1 MRHQLSQY
9 ILHLHHLTVVTFGQ
23 LNRCLVIPLVF
34 QLLFNRSAI
43 ASSSSLSEDIVAEF
57 ISPNAH
63 NENLPF
69 EKMVIDPSTGRLYV
83 GGVNNLY
90 DLNHP
95 DLSVKV
101 HTSTGPEEDS
111 VECPNKASC
120 LSSNVRRKAENSYTK
135 GLAVY
140 ERSSKLIECTSL
152 FQGRCR
158 WRNLYNIDQ
167 KDVIKESQQHIVA
180 NDQNSST
187 VIFVGTFIS
196 QDNIQSDVLYVASTF
211 VQNGG
216 PFRDDVPAVASLSL
230 DQNRLFDVSAQGV
243 GTGTE
248 IKLERKFRGPYKI
261 EYVGGFQSGK
271 FAYFVTRQPKGDTTQ
286 GSWPYI
292 SKMIRICTSDAHF
305 WSYTEVPL
313 ECAHE
318 NELYN
323 LVQDVYLS
331 KPGYDLALSLG
342 ISVEDDVLYGV
353 FVKGWSLEETIPS
366 SQSAICVYSMAMVEK
381 IFLNNIELC
390 FRGETNKN
398 LPWFKSTDRCIK
410 TRYMGQEVLC
420 GKDVNSHI
428 GGEIPVEG
436 NAALITHDAQFSSIA
451 TNTTR
456 AYTVA
461 FIGTY
466 DGRLL
471 KVVIENRS
479 SAFIYRSLEIG
490 DGKPVLQDL
499 ELDATGDFIYALTPK
514 KVVKIKVRQC
524 GGAGDCHSCL
534 AQRDPYCGCISRV
547 EPDKMQRTSAS
558 FLNIELENLP
568 NLGGQLT
575 CIFDFGTL
583 FGSLSTLAQ
592 PNGGLDNRVRCPTP
606 NSLPE
611 IPSGAH
617 SLVARLAVSN
627 SIEGPPLAYT
637 NFTFYDCSR
646 FKLCSACVSSSF
658 PCDWCI
664 ESNQCVAGS
673 TTENRCRSQQLV
685 NGVERSGP
693 SSRKGPSH
701 CPRIVAAE
709 RDFFVAS
716 GKNRQISVVVENARK
731 FMTDFKCQ
739 FKIEHSMHERLA
751 KKKGSVIICDDMKFD
766 FYGPGYGNGTAV
778 ANFSVI
784 WSSEGRHGGFALD
797 NSQGIRI
804 VMYKCESLAS
814 NCGLCLVLSGDKYD
828 CGWCPAE
835 KQCTREENC
844 PVTTKIDYWLDRS
857 QLCPYPVITD
867 FNPKKGP
874 LAGGTTVSDSP
885 ETYLNID
892 SKLIIDGVNL
902 GHSYKTVEEAV
913 TAANVRCDVDE
924 RSYVTAS
931 RIICRT
937 RQSPTPIPARYPVVI
952 KLREEHKYTA
962 ISNDSFTYVDPVVK
976 NMEPTKGPRF
986 GGTNVIIWGENL
998 DAGTSVSILLNDVRC
1013 VVLNRTN
1020 DKVECR
1026 TGPSEAVSDG
1036 NLKITFDSF
1045 SREYDNIRFKY
1056 EENPTFAQVIPERS
1070 IESGGIIVDVMG
1082 TGFKLLQ
1089 RPHMVVRDEK
1099 KIIKGP
1105 QCSIVR
1111 DDLIFCKTPSLE
1123 IPHNRRKHPTADE
1136 PLLLNYGFELD
1147 GVRTEDIAQLSGF
1160 RMRHLAIFPDPIVE
1174 KFSGVRFYRS
1184 GDYLTI
1190 NGKYLDAAARERDI
1204 TVTVGGE
1211 PCNLTALANRALTC
1225 QPPPER
1231 PNAQKFSY
1239 DADPDV
1245 LVKIGDVSYRV
1256 GHLSYSMK
1264 GAGLS
1269 PQLMGAVLIPTVCII
1284 GAFCLLLVF
1293 YRRKSTSH
1301 MREMKHL
1308 KNQIDQI
1315 EMKVATECKEAF
1327 AELQTSMNAMAAV
1340 LPLGT
1345 PFIPFLSYKEYTARV
1360 LFPNNY
1366 HNHPVL
1372 RDLEVDSQRAHSIEL
1387 GLRAF
1392 NKLLMNKHFLLSFVR
1407 AMENNKYFLGKDRVS
1422 VGSLLMVVLMEKM
1435 EYCTEILKQLLKEL
1449 IDRTME
1455 KRLQPKILFRRSES
1469 VAERMLAAWYTI
1481 LMYKYLTECA
1491 GRKLY
1496 ELYWAMKQQMEKGP
1510 QDALTLE
1517 ARYSLSEEKLLRA
1530 SFDFRKLTVFIA
1542 ADHHSSGAMMDYPVR
1557 VLDCDSITQVKEK
1570 CLDAKYRTT
1579 AFSDRPSVN
1588 DLDLELRSA
1597 CPKIILQ
1604 DIDSTSKIEPGGWK
1618 RINTLAHYN
1627 VPENATLA
1635 LLPRQASLYNLSIL
1649 SERST
1654 FSLPKQS
1661 PTLTKPFG
1669 TNSNSQCKDV
1679 DSNYKLYHLVRPS
1692 EHGPS
1697 DQQDKMV
1704 TEIYLTRLV
1713 SSFFLCVYSELK
1725 ETKLLTMKGTLQKFI
1740 QNLLEVIFSTAA
1752 PNSSIPCVKYMFDF
1766 MDDQAR
1772 EHGIEENEVVHAW
1785 KSNSLPL
1792 RFWVNL
1798 IKNPHF
1804 VFDIQ
1809 KPTKLEGCL
1818 SVVAQTLMDAC
1829 STQEH
1834 QLTKD
1839 SPSSKLLFAKDIYQY
1854 RDWVDRYYAEI
1865 RQMPSITDQD
1875 MNALLAEESRSHS
1888 RDRFHIFSALNELYK
1903 YLEQYKESLREELDM
1918 NQCAVSQKLPQKFQ
1932 DMLNTMECVGEHY
1945 SNGGSGTIGSFGHR
1959 VYRGKPR
1966 EDRV

>member
-9 ILHLHHLTVVTFGQ
+9 ILHLPHLILIFRK
-23 LNRCLVIPLVF
+23 LIRLLAIPLIL
-34 QLLFNRSAI
+34 QLLVHRIGLVS
-43 ASSSSLSEDIVAEF
+43 ASSSSEDIVAEF
-57 ISPNAH
+57 INPNAH
-63 NENLPF
+63 SENLPF
-69 EKMVIDPSTGRLYV
+69 ERMVIDPSTGRLYV

-120 LSSNVRRKAENSYTK
+120 LSSNVRRKTENSYTK

-167 KDVIKESQQHIVA
+167 KDVIKESQQHVVA

-187 VIFVGTFIS
+187 VIFVGTFTS

-292 SKMIRICTSDAHF
+292 SKLVRVCTSDAHF

-313 ECAHE
+313 ECTHG

-323 LVQDVYLS
+323 LIQDVYLS

-353 FVKGWSLEETIPS
+353 FVKGWNLEETIPS

-398 LPWFKSTDRCIK
+398 LPWFKSTDRCTK
-410 TRYMGQEVLC
+410 TRYLGQEVLC

-436 NAALITHDAQFSSIA
+436 TAALITHDAQFTSIA

-461 FIGTY
+461 FIGTH
-466 DGRLL
+466 DGRLF
-471 KVVIENRS
+471 KAVIENRS

-490 DGKPVLQDL
+490 DGKPILQDL
-499 ELDATGDFIYALTPK
+499 ELDATGDYIYALTPNK
-514 KVVKIKVRQC
+514 IVKIKVRHC
-524 GGAGDCHSCL
+524 GAADDCRSCL
-534 AQRDPYCGCISRV
+534 AQRDPYCGWCVLNNACVPENECTKSIPSTAHDWLTYRNGRCPAISRV
-547 EPDKMQRTSAS
+547 EPDKVQRTSA
-558 FLNIELENLP
+558 LYLDIELENLP

-575 CIFDFGTL
+575 CVFDFGTL
-583 FGSLSTLAQ
+583 LGSLSTLAQ
-592 PNGGLDNRVRCPTP
+592 PNGGLDNRIRCPTP

-611 IPSGAH
+611 IPSDAY

-646 FKLCSACVSSSF
+646 FKMCSACVSSPF

-685 NGVERSGP
+685 NGIERSGP

-751 KKKGSVIICDDMKFD
+751 KKKDSTIICDDMKFD
-766 FYGPGYGNGTAV
+766 FYGRGSGNGTAV

-784 WSSEGRHGGFALD
+784 WSSEGHHGGFALD
-797 NSQGIRI
+797 NNQGIRI

-814 NCGLCLVLSGDKYD
+814 NCGLCLVLSDEKYD

-844 PVTTKIDYWLDRS
+844 PIASKMDYWLDRS

-867 FNPKKGP
+867 FSPKKGP
-874 LAGGTTVSDSP
+874 LAGGTT
-885 ETYLNID
+885 
-892 SKLIIDGVNL
+892 LIIDGVNL
-902 GHSYKTVEEAV
+902 GLSYKTVEEAV
-913 TAANVRCDVDE
+913 TAANVRCDVDKN
-924 RSYVTAS
+924 SYVTAS
-931 RIICRT
+931 RIVCRT
-937 RQSPTPIPARYPVVI
+937 RQSPTPIPASYPVVV

-986 GGTNVIIWGENL
+986 GGTNVTIWGENL
-998 DAGTSVSILLNDVRC
+998 DAGTSVNISLNDVRC
-1013 VVLNRTN
+1013 TVLNRTN

-1026 TGPSEAVSDG
+1026 TGPSELLADG
-1036 NLKITFDSF
+1036 
-1045 SREYDNIRFKY
+1045 
-1056 EENPTFAQVIPERS
+1056 ENPTFAQVIPERS
-1070 IESGGIIVDVMG
+1070 IESGGITVDVLG

-1099 KIIKGP
+1099 RIMKGP
-1105 QCSIVR
+1105 QCNIVR

-1147 GVRTEDIAQLSGF
+1147 GVRTEDISQLSGF
-1160 RMRHLAIFPDPIVE
+1160 RMRHLTVFPDPVVE
-1174 KFSGVRFYRS
+1174 KFSDIRFYRS

-1204 TVTVGGE
+1204 LVTVGGE

-1231 PNAQKFSY
+1231 PVAQKLSY
-1239 DADPDV
+1239 DTDPDV
-1245 LVKIGDVSYRV
+1245 LVKIGGVSYRV
-1256 GHLSYSMK
+1256 GYLSYSMK

-1269 PQLMGAVLIPTVCII
+1269 PHLMGAILIPTVCII
-1284 GAFCLLLVF
+1284 GAFFLLLIF

-1345 PFIPFLSYKEYTARV
+1345 PFIPFLSYKDYTARV

-1372 RDLEVDSQRAHSIEL
+1372 RDLEVDSQRAYSIEM

-1481 LMYKYLTECA
+1481 LMYRYLTECA

-1542 ADHHSSGAMMDYPVR
+1542 ADHHSSGAMDYPVI

-1597 CPKIILQ
+1597 CPRIILQ
-1604 DIDSTSKIEPGGWK
+1604 DVDSTSKIEPGGWK

-1661 PTLTKPFG
+1661 PTLTRPFG
-1669 TNSNSQCKDV
+1669 TNSSSQCKGLLSNM

-1692 EHGPS
+1692 EHGSS

-1704 TEIYLTRLV
+1704 TEIYLTR
-1713 SSFFLCVYSELK
+1713 
-1725 ETKLLTMKGTLQKFI
+1725 
-1740 QNLLEVIFSTAA
+1740 
-1752 PNSSIPCVKYMFDF
+1752 
-1766 MDDQAR
+1766 QAR

-1854 RDWVDRYYAEI
+1854 RDLVDRYYAEI
-1865 RQMPSITDQD
+1865 REMPPITDQD

-1888 RDRFHIFSALNELYK
+1888 RDR

-1918 NQCAVSQKLPQKFQ
+1918 NQFAVNQKLPQKFQ
-1932 DMLNTMECVGEHY
+1932 DMLNTMECMGEYY
-1945 SNGGSGTIGSFGHR
+1945 SNGGNGTIGTFGNR
-1959 VYRGKPR
+1959 FYRGRPR

>member
-9 ILHLHHLTVVTFGQ
+9 ILHLPHLILIFRK
-23 LNRCLVIPLVF
+23 LIRLLAIPLIL
-34 QLLFNRSAI
+34 QLLVHRIGLVS
-43 ASSSSLSEDIVAEF
+43 ASSSSEDIVAEF
-57 ISPNAH
+57 INPNAYS
-63 NENLPF
+63 ENLPF
-69 EKMVIDPSTGRLYV
+69 ERMVIDPSTGRLYV

-120 LSSNVRRKAENSYTK
+120 LSSNVRRKTENSYTK

-167 KDVIKESQQHIVA
+167 KDVIKESQQHVVA

-187 VIFVGTFIS
+187 VIFVGTFTS

-292 SKMIRICTSDAHF
+292 SKLVRVCTSDAHF

-313 ECAHE
+313 ECTHG

-323 LVQDVYLS
+323 LIQDVYLS

-353 FVKGWSLEETIPS
+353 FVKGWNLEETIPS

-398 LPWFKSTDRCIK
+398 LPWFKSTDRCTK
-410 TRYMGQEVLC
+410 TRYLGQEVLC

-436 NAALITHDAQFSSIA
+436 TAALITHDAQFTSIA

-461 FIGTY
+461 FIGTH
-466 DGRLL
+466 DGRLF
-471 KVVIENRS
+471 KAVIENRS

-490 DGKPVLQDL
+490 DGKPILQDL
-499 ELDATGDFIYALTPK
+499 ELDATGDYIYALTPNK
-514 KVVKIKVRQC
+514 IVKIKVRHC
-524 GGAGDCHSCL
+524 GAADDCRSCL
-534 AQRDPYCGCISRV
+534 AQRDPYCGWCVLNNACVPENECTKSIPSTAHDWLTYRNGRCPAISRV
-547 EPDKMQRTSAS
+547 EPDKVQRTSA
-558 FLNIELENLP
+558 LYLDIELENLP

-575 CIFDFGTL
+575 CVFDFGTL
-583 FGSLSTLAQ
+583 LGSLSTLAQ
-592 PNGGLDNRVRCPTP
+592 PNGGLDNRIRCPTP

-611 IPSGAH
+611 IPSDAY

-646 FKLCSACVSSSF
+646 FKMCSACVSSPF

-685 NGVERSGP
+685 NGIERSGP

-751 KKKGSVIICDDMKFD
+751 KKKDSTIICDDMKFD
-766 FYGPGYGNGTAV
+766 FYGRGSGNGTAV

-784 WSSEGRHGGFALD
+784 WSSEGHHGGFALD
-797 NSQGIRI
+797 NNQGIRI

-814 NCGLCLVLSGDKYD
+814 NCGLCLVLSDEKYD

-844 PVTTKIDYWLDRS
+844 PIASKMDYWLDRS
-857 QLCPYPVITD
+857 QLCPYPVITN
-867 FNPKKGP
+867 FSPKKGP
-874 LAGGTTVSDSP
+874 LAGGTT
-885 ETYLNID
+885 
-892 SKLIIDGVNL
+892 LIIDGVNL
-902 GHSYKTVEEAV
+902 GLSYKTVEEAV
-913 TAANVRCDVDE
+913 TAANVRCDVDKN
-924 RSYVTAS
+924 SYVTAS
-931 RIICRT
+931 RIVCRT
-937 RQSPTPIPARYPVVI
+937 RQSPTPIPASYPVVV

-986 GGTNVIIWGENL
+986 GGTNVTIWGENL
-998 DAGTSVSILLNDVRC
+998 DAGTSVNISLNDVRC
-1013 VVLNRTN
+1013 TVLNRTN

-1026 TGPSEAVSDG
+1026 TGPSELLADG
-1036 NLKITFDSF
+1036 YLKISFDSF
-1045 SREYDNIRFKY
+1045 SRDYENIRFRY

-1070 IESGGIIVDVMG
+1070 IESGGITVDVLG

-1099 KIIKGP
+1099 RIMKGP
-1105 QCSIVR
+1105 QCNIVR

-1147 GVRTEDIAQLSGF
+1147 GVRTEDISQLSGF
-1160 RMRHLAIFPDPIVE
+1160 RMRHLTVFPDPVVE
-1174 KFSGVRFYRS
+1174 KFSDIRFYRS

-1204 TVTVGGE
+1204 LVTVGGE

-1231 PNAQKFSY
+1231 PVAQKLSY
-1239 DADPDV
+1239 DTDPDV
-1245 LVKIGDVSYRV
+1245 LVKIGGVSYRV
-1256 GHLSYSMK
+1256 GYLSYSMK

-1269 PQLMGAVLIPTVCII
+1269 PHLMGAILIPTVCII
-1284 GAFCLLLVF
+1284 GAFFLLLIF

-1345 PFIPFLSYKEYTARV
+1345 PFIPFLSYKDYTARV

-1372 RDLEVDSQRAHSIEL
+1372 RDLEVDSQRAYSIEM

-1449 IDRTME
+1449 IDRTMG

-1481 LMYKYLTECA
+1481 LMYRYLTECA

-1542 ADHHSSGAMMDYPVR
+1542 ADHHSSGAMDYPVI

-1597 CPKIILQ
+1597 CPRIILQ
-1604 DIDSTSKIEPGGWK
+1604 DVDSTSKIEPGGWK

-1661 PTLTKPFG
+1661 PTLTRPFG
-1669 TNSNSQCKDV
+1669 TNSSSQCKGLLSNM

-1692 EHGPS
+1692 EHGSS

-1704 TEIYLTRLV
+1704 TEIYLTR
-1713 SSFFLCVYSELK
+1713 
-1725 ETKLLTMKGTLQKFI
+1725 
-1740 QNLLEVIFSTAA
+1740 
-1752 PNSSIPCVKYMFDF
+1752 
-1766 MDDQAR
+1766 QAR

-1854 RDWVDRYYAEI
+1854 RDLVDRYYAEI
-1865 RQMPSITDQD
+1865 REMPPITDQD

-1888 RDRFHIFSALNELYK
+1888 RDR

-1918 NQCAVSQKLPQKFQ
+1918 NQFAVNQKLPQKFQ
-1932 DMLNTMECVGEHY
+1932 DMLNTMECMGEYY
-1945 SNGGSGTIGSFGHR
+1945 SNGGNGTIGTFGNR
-1959 VYRGKPR
+1959 FYRGRPR